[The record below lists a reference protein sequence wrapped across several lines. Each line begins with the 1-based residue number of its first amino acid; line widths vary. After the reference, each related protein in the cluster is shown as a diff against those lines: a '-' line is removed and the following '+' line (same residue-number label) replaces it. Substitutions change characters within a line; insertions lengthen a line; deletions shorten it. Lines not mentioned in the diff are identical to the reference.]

1 MLGVFLVAGLYPFN
15 FVPNN
20 EVRWRVAENGVIFE
34 GYGQVYGPGP
44 FSSSGSP
51 TPVAFSI
58 ELLISSHE
66 GSKRSIESLFS
77 IQNAYANHFAIERWT
92 EDLVVAGWLR
102 DARGRIFFDRLFCG
116 HIFATEAMRF
126 VTVTTSPEGTSVYVE
141 GVQQRR
147 YPGLELA
154 PENFQ
159 GTLLLGQSSS
169 GHQQWRGEIDGLA
182 IYNGILTPEEVVENR
197 HWWETGQFDR
207 LRTRAVETMIYAFNE
222 RAGVVVH
229 NHGNWGQDLEIPKKL
244 HALHQVVLKVP
255 NGRRFANLSDIALNV
270 LGFIPFCALLV
281 IYLHGG
287 GNYSKASAAAMS
299 ILIGIAISLSIELL
313 QVYLPSRDSSLLDL
327 IMNALGSVVGAMVGL
342 TLSPHV
348 IRNNAA
354 VRNLH

>member
-20 EVRWRVAENGVIFE
+20 EVRWRVAENGVRFE
-34 GYGQVYGPGP
+34 GYGQVYGQGP

-58 ELLISSHE
+58 ELLVSSHE

-116 HIFATEAMRF
+116 HIFATQAMRF

-154 PENFQ
+154 PENFK
-159 GTLLLGQSSS
+159 GPCCSDSRPADTSS
-169 GHQQWRGEIDGLA
+169 GAERSMVLPFITA
-182 IYNGILTPEEVVENR
+182 ILTPEEVVENR

-244 HALHQVVLKVP
+244 RALHHVVLKVP
-255 NGRRFANLSDIALNV
+255 NGRSFANLSDIALNV

-299 ILIGIAISLSIELL
+299 ILIGIRSALA
-313 QVYLPSRDSSLLDL
+313 SSCCKCTCHRE
-327 IMNALGSVVGAMVGL
+327 IH
-342 TLSPHV
+342 PFW
-348 IRNNAA
+348 I
-354 VRNLH
+354 